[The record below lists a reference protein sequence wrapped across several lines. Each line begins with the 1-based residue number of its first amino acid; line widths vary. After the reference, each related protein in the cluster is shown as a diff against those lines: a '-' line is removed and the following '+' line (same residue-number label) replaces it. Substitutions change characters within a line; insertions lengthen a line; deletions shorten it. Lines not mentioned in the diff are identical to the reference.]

1 MSDMKKHNGM
11 RPQDIVVLLKIIA
24 LKHDDWY
31 NSELA
36 QSLKISPSEISEV
49 LNRCKI
55 ASLIDSKKR
64 KVNINSFIEF
74 LIYGLRYVFPTQP
87 GAIVKGI
94 PTAHSASP
102 IKEHISSGSDIYVWS
117 NAKGTHRGQAIEPLF
132 KSIPQIVQEDKLFYE
147 LLVIVETIRVGRV
160 REINI
165 AKEELEKRLKH
176 I

>member
-1 MSDMKKHNGM
+1 MKNHNGM
-11 RPQDIVVLLKIIA
+11 RPQDIVVLLKIVA

-31 NSELA
+31 NSDLA
-36 QSLKISPSEISEV
+36 KSLKISPSEISEV

-55 ASLIDSKKR
+55 AGLIDSKKR
-64 KVNINSFIEF
+64 KVNINSFMEF

-117 NAKGTHRGQAIEPLF
+117 NAKGTHRGQVIEPLF
-132 KSIPQIVQEDKLFYE
+132 KTIPQIVHEDKLFYE
-147 LLVIVETIRVGRV
+147 LLAIVDTIRVGKA

-165 AKEELEKRLKH
+165 ARIELENRLKH
-176 I
+176 A